1 MENSFR
7 VVEFQFE
14 GHTCNE
20 GERLGMI
27 VDQLCN
33 FSLDGVFEHFLVFS
47 FKLLS
52 TSLSTS
58 ARHMYFTAGVFLTAA
73 LCVL

>member
-33 FSLDGVFEHFLVFS
+33 FSLDGVFEHFL
-47 FKLLS
+47 LS
-52 TSLSTS
+52 HFVLPSYCYCKHSVLR
-58 ARHMYFTAGVFLTAA
+58 ARVQIGKH
-73 LCVL
+73 